1 MKHISKKELSSLA
14 IMMTI
19 LVAIIGA
26 YTFFFISVR
35 ERATRADEI
44 AARANELE
52 DKNSS
57 FSRMS
62 AFFKDHAGD
71 IERINNRFVKE
82 SEIVTFAERVEELA
96 LFTGTQ
102 VTLESLEP
110 ESRTS
115 GAVLAMRV
123 RARGSFSGV
132 MKFAELIHEFP
143 ALIEVRSLSI
153 VRRDER
159 ASNEDLPS
167 SLAGSKNPLWE
178 ISLSAVITNFI
189 RG

>member
-1 MKHISKKELSSLA
+1 MV
-14 IMMTI
+14 TI

-35 ERATRADEI
+35 ERATRADEVT
-44 AARANELE
+44 ARANELE

-62 AFFKDHAGD
+62 AFFKDHEGD

-82 SEIVTFAERVEELA
+82 SEIVTFAERVEGLA

-143 ALIEVRSLSI
+143 ALIEIRTLGIS
-153 VRRDER
+153 RRDER
-159 ASNEDLPS
+159 VSSEDLPPALVS
-167 SLAGSKNPLWE
+167 SKNPLWE
-178 ISLSAVITNFI
+178 ITLTAVITNFI